1 MDTYKFANCDGD
13 EFNVEFSF
21 IDEARA
27 FACIADLWFMGKVES
42 ESKNEAINKGLAWCI
57 KESYP
62 IKEIKA
68 DDVLSTIG
76 IIKL

>member
-1 MDTYKFANCDGD
+1 MRKYLITVTLETDSKLFF
-13 EFNVEFSF
+13 E
-21 IDEARA
+21 
-27 FACIADLWFMGKVES
+27 LES
-42 ESKNEAINKGLAWCI
+42 ESKNEAINKSLAWCI

-68 DDVLSTIG
+68 DDILSTIG

>member
-1 MDTYKFANCDGD
+1 MRKYLVTVILETSSKLFF
-13 EFNVEFSF
+13 E
-21 IDEARA
+21 
-27 FACIADLWFMGKVES
+27 VES
-42 ESKNEAINKGLAWCI
+42 ENKSDAINKSLAWCI

>member
-1 MDTYKFANCDGD
+1 MRKYLVTVMLETDSKLFF
-13 EFNVEFSF
+13 E
-21 IDEARA
+21 
-27 FACIADLWFMGKVES
+27 VES

>member
-1 MDTYKFANCDGD
+1 MRKYLVTVMLETDSKLFF
-13 EFNVEFSF
+13 E
-21 IDEARA
+21 
-27 FACIADLWFMGKVES
+27 VES
-42 ESKNEAINKGLAWCI
+42 ESKNEAINKGLAWSI

>member
-1 MDTYKFANCDGD
+1 MRKYLVIVMLETDSKLFF
-13 EFNVEFSF
+13 E
-21 IDEARA
+21 
-27 FACIADLWFMGKVES
+27 VES
-42 ESKNEAINKGLAWCI
+42 ESKNEAINKGLVWCI

>member
-1 MDTYKFANCDGD
+1 MRKYLITVTLETDSKLFF
-13 EFNVEFSF
+13 E
-21 IDEARA
+21 
-27 FACIADLWFMGKVES
+27 LES
-42 ESKNEAINKGLAWCI
+42 ESKNEAINKSLVWCI

-68 DDVLSTIG
+68 DDILSTIG

>member
-1 MDTYKFANCDGD
+1 MRKYLVTVMLETDSKLFF
-13 EFNVEFSF
+13 E
-21 IDEARA
+21 
-27 FACIADLWFMGKVES
+27 VES
-42 ESKNEAINKGLAWCI
+42 ENKNEAINKGLTWCI